1 MRTGM
6 GAAGCCIAPGYV
18 LCEAVAAVREGARA
32 EVDLWRAG
40 RLRYDRFVA
49 TAAPID
55 RRP

>member
-1 MRTGM
+1 MRTGI
-6 GAAGCCIAPGYV
+6 GAAGRCIAPGYV
-18 LCEAVAAVREGARA
+18 RGEALAAVQVGTRV